1 MMWHQHPSALSR
13 IIDVAMGRAAPDLL
27 LIGGRLLNV
36 YTGRLEEADVAIAA
50 GRIAY
55 VGSLRE
61 AKIEPGGQTR
71 IVDVT
76 GRVLVPGYIEPHA
89 HPFQLYHPVT
99 LTEKVLPLG
108 TTALVCDNLF
118 MFSRME
124 TKDFLSLADELSQL
138 PVHLFWWARFD
149 SQATL
154 PDEEEQFSHERVRE
168 LLFYPRV
175 LQGGELTAWPSLLA
189 GDGRMVRWVED
200 LRRMGKRLEG
210 HAPGSSYKT
219 LARLAAAGVT
229 GDHEPISPEEVWT
242 RLRLGYMTTLRH
254 SSLRPDLPTL
264 LEGLLQEGNVPWHRL
279 MMTTDGPTPAYLR
292 HGFVDYL
299 VKTALDAGC
308 DPVEAYRMVTINP
321 AVYYRLDEHLG
332 GIAPGRVAD
341 INVLSG
347 LDQPTPVK
355 VIAGGR
361 VVAEEG
367 KLLISLPSIDW
378 SRYGELVSSFSW
390 RADEEHFT
398 LFLEPGKSY
407 PVIQLIN
414 PVITRVTEETLPVCG
429 GRVQFSPED
438 DRLLAHLVDRSGAW
452 ITRGVLRGF
461 GRGIDGLASTY
472 NGSGDLLVLGQRPDA
487 MARAA
492 NRALE
497 QGGGIVWI
505 QGEAERF
512 NLPLPIGG
520 AMSDRTVD
528 ELITLTEELTREL
541 KNFGHPFHDPI
552 YTFLFLSSTHLP
564 QARLTARG
572 LLRIKD
578 GRVLVPAERL
588 K

>member
-1 MMWHQHPSALSR
+1 MMWQDSGVLSR
-13 IIDVAMGRAAPDLL
+13 IIDVSAGREKPDLL
-27 LIGGRLLNV
+27 LTGGRVLNV

-55 VGSLRE
+55 VGSLKE
-61 AKIEPGGQTR
+61 AKIEPGDGTR
-71 IVDVT
+71 IIDAT

-108 TTALVCDNLF
+108 TTAMICDNLF
-118 MFSRME
+118 LFSRME
-124 TKDFLSLADELSQL
+124 TGEFLSLAEELSRL
-138 PVHLFWWARFD
+138 PVRLFWWARFD

-154 PDEEEQFSHERVRE
+154 PDEDKLFSDERMRD
-168 LLFYPRV
+168 LLSHPRV

-189 GDGRMVRWVED
+189 GEERMVRWIEE
-200 LRRMGKRLEG
+200 LRRQGKRVEG
-210 HAPGSSYKT
+210 HAPGASHKT

-229 GDHEPISPEEVWT
+229 GDHEPISPEEVWD

-264 LEGLLQEGNVPWHRL
+264 LEGLLKEDGVPWHRL

-299 VKTALDAGC
+299 IKTALKAGC

-347 LDQPTPVK
+347 LDQPTPVQ

-367 KLLISLPSIDW
+367 RLLIPLPRVDFF
-378 SRYGELVSSFSW
+378 RYQGLVTSFSW
-390 RADEEHFT
+390 RAEENHFA
-398 LFLEPGKSY
+398 LPLEAGEPY
-407 PVIQLIN
+407 PVIQLLN
-414 PVITRVTEETLPVCG
+414 PVITRVAEEELPVAG
-429 GRVQFSPED
+429 GRVQLSPED
-438 DRLLAHLVDRSGAW
+438 DRLLAHLVDRGGAW

-472 NGSGDLLVLGQRPDA
+472 NGSGDLLVLGQKPDA

-505 QGEAERF
+505 QGGEERF
-512 NLPLPIGG
+512 NLPLPIAG
-520 AMSDRTVD
+520 AMSERPVD
-528 ELITLTEELTREL
+528 ELISLTERLTREL
-541 KNFGHPFHDPI
+541 KAFGHPFHDPI

-564 QARLTARG
+564 QVRLTARG

-578 GRVLVPAERL
+578 GRVLVPSEPL